1 MRKERRFV
9 AYALV
14 IAMMGAIFINY
25 QLRIFA
31 AVETDTQKEITLDF
45 IPAANE
51 TAEDTTAI
59 GTTAT
64 IKGTS
69 IKIYEDLYYGAAG
82 IEVNVAENTE
92 IDLITAYEFSNGA
105 VVYRFDYWGSESPE
119 LYNAVLDYCFIAATD
134 ITVAGEEPEA
144 TVAPEATPTP
154 ETTATPAPTP
164 TVAPT
169 ASPESTVAPTAT
181 PAPTVEPTATPEP
194 TVSPELTPE
203 VGNSIVD
210 FGSMSKTMYIASNAL
225 TLYKNHI
232 DDEET
237 TSVSGVK
244 NEKVKVYF
252 YYELSDGT
260 VKYKVEYTGR
270 NRSLKTAIASG
281 YDFIKADSLSAT
293 KGRTSASF
301 WGWNY

>member
-1 MRKERRFV
+1 MKKYVKTMRNVVTMMLSV
-9 AYALV
+9 AMV
-14 IAMMGAIFINY
+14 ISILQIVAF
-25 QLRIFA
+25 RVVA
-31 AVETDTQKEITLDF
+31 AEEITLDF
-45 IPAANE
+45 IPTANE

-69 IKIYEDLYYGAAG
+69 VKIYEDLYYGAPG
-82 IEVNVAENTE
+82 VEVAVAENTE

-105 VVYRFDYWGSESPE
+105 VVYRFDYWGSKSPE

-134 ITVAGEEPEA
+134 IIVAGEEPE
-144 TVAPEATPTP
+144 V
-154 ETTATPAPTP
+154 TPAPTP
-164 TVAPT
+164 TAAPT
-169 ASPESTVAPTAT
+169 ASPEPSVVPTATPVPTVAPTAT
-181 PAPTVEPTATPEP
+181 PAPTVEPTATPEA
-194 TVSPELTPE
+194 TETPE
-203 VGNSIVD
+203 IGNSIVD
-210 FGSMSKTMYIASNAL
+210 YGSMSKTMYIASNSL

-232 DDEET
+232 DDVES
-237 TSVSGVK
+237 TSVSSVK

-270 NRSLKTAIASG
+270 NRSLKSAIASG
-281 YDFIKADSLSAT
+281 YDFIKSDDLSAT
-293 KGRTSASF
+293 KGKSTASF